1 MSVTGV
7 FRRPGG
13 GAGFRHLRAKS
24 RRYAAVALRN
34 APAGAVRGGFFFRVE
49 KEPMAQAT
57 LSWPFGPIHLE
68 KRQGVGAI
76 GRNGCAAP
84 ASMPP
89 IPYGSQKI
97 FRNWVG
103 EVQGP
108 PADPLGPGGPVCR
121 PYKKTARATAR
132 VAPTVLREHI

>member
-1 MSVTGV
+1 
-7 FRRPGG
+7 
-13 GAGFRHLRAKS
+13 
-24 RRYAAVALRN
+24 
-34 APAGAVRGGFFFRVE
+34 
-49 KEPMAQAT
+49 MAQAT
-57 LSWPFGPIHLE
+57 FSWPCGPIHLE
-68 KRQGVGAI
+68 KRHGVGAI

-132 VAPTVLREHI
+132 VAPTVLREAYLKFWRVGEDTRPYGGYRSRPFFS